1 VGRPDGLRRK
11 LRKSIYLAAVAC
23 LAAPVPCQ
31 EKGYQYFHVGAG
43 EGAKVGPKSGYLLA
57 GGGDTPDDAYRWF
70 TRHAGGGD
78 AVTIRASG
86 DDAMNKVLID
96 AGIVASASTLLF
108 HSREDSSDPFVTETI
123 RKGSAIFIAGGDQWN
138 YIRMWKGTPVA
149 QAINELIHKGVPV
162 GGTSAGLA
170 VLGEFSFSAERDSIA
185 SKQALA
191 NPFDP
196 AVAITDNFV
205 RIPLLKGIIADTHF
219 VKRDRMGRTLVFL
232 ARLVQDGKARP
243 ASSIAVDEGNAVL
256 LEGDGG
262 ATLTGPGCAYF
273 LRTTAAPQVCE
284 AGKALTA
291 RGISVYRIGNSGKF
305 DVKHWRGEGGTAYTL
320 SVEDGAVRSTQA
332 GGAVY

>member
-1 VGRPDGLRRK
+1 MLV
-11 LRKSIYLAAVAC
+11 C
-23 LAAPVPCQ
+23 LAARAPCQ

-43 EGAKVGPKSGYLLA
+43 EGAKVGPKSGFLLA
-57 GGGDTPDDAYRWF
+57 GGGDTTDDAYRWF
-70 TRHAGGGD
+70 TRYAGGGD

-86 DDAMNKVLID
+86 ADAMNKVLID

-108 HSREDSSDPFVTETI
+108 HSREDSSDPFVAETI
-123 RKGSAIFIAGGDQWN
+123 RKASAIFIAGGDQWN
-138 YIRMWKGTPVA
+138 YVRMWKGTPVA
-149 QAINELIHKGVPV
+149 GAINELIHKGFPV

-170 VLGEFSFSAERDSIA
+170 VLGEFCFSAEHDSIT
-185 SKQALA
+185 SKQALG

-196 AVAITDNFV
+196 AVAIADNFI
-205 RIPLLKGIIADTHF
+205 RIPLLKGIITDTHF

-262 ATLTGPGCAYF
+262 ATLSGRGFAYF
-273 LRTTAAPQVCE
+273 LRTTEAPRVCE
-284 AGKALTA
+284 AGKPLSF
-291 RGISVYRIGNSGKF
+291 RGISVYRIASSGRF
-305 DVKHWRGEGGTAYTL
+305 DVKRWRGDGGTAYTL
-320 SVEDGAVRSTQA
+320 SVEDGAIHSTQP